1 MTIFTIGLIV
11 FFGTHLV
18 PMTPLKPALQG
29 ALGANPYKGLF
40 SLVSAIGLGLI
51 IWGFS
56 MSRSGPGTFPLY
68 FPDPSMRH
76 VTMLM
81 VLAGFICLGAFH
93 GKGYLKKWLRNPM
106 SIGIALWSGGHLL
119 SNGRQA
125 AVILFSCF
133 LAYSLVDIA
142 YNTLKGTKPSHE
154 PRLRSDILAVVI
166 GVIVYAVFL
175 WLHQY
180 MIGIALI

>member
-11 FFGTHLV
+11 FFGIHLV
-18 PMTPLKPALQG
+18 PMTPLKPALHK

-40 SLVSAIGLGLI
+40 SLISAIGLGLT

-56 MSRSGPGTFPLY
+56 MVRQGPGTFPLY

-76 VTMLM
+76 VTMLL
-81 VLAGFICLGAFH
+81 VLLAFICLGAFH
-93 GKGYLKKWLRNPM
+93 GKGYLKLWLRNPM
-106 SIGIALWSGGHLL
+106 SIGIALWSAGHLL

-133 LAYSLVDIA
+133 LVYSLIDIA
-142 YNTLKGTKPSHE
+142 YNTLKGNKPAHE
-154 PRLRSDILAVVI
+154 PRLKSDILAVII
-166 GVIVYAVFL
+166 GVAVYAAFV

-180 MIGIALI
+180 IVGIPLI